1 MVDVPSSFSS
11 LLASALSRRFGATTV
26 SKLTRLTG
34 GASQET
40 FAVDAAGGL
49 SGAFIWRRSP
59 AQSPED
65 EWSRLAPRAE
75 AAVIEAA
82 RGAGAPTPVVICV
95 FDADEGLGDG
105 FLMTRVRGEALGPR
119 ILRDPKFD
127 VVRPRLAA
135 ECGRI
140 LAKLHAVPIVS
151 LPPLPA
157 PKIEAEIARWR
168 SLLER
173 LDDHRPV
180 FALAMRWLLD
190 HRPAPRPLTFVHGD
204 FRLGNLLVSEARIE
218 AVLDFELAH
227 LGEPVEDLGWMCVPS
242 WRFGNID
249 NPVGGFGAREDFL
262 KAYLEAG
269 GDVSAPSRLR
279 YFEIF
284 GALKWGVICAAA
296 KEALR
301 TGADRSIE
309 RAMIARRASEAEI
322 DLLTYLDRPE
332 DI

>member
-1 MVDVPSSFSS
+1 MTDETTA
-11 LLASALSRRFGATTV
+11 LASLAAALSKRFGATRV
-26 SKLTRLTG
+26 LRLTRLSG

-40 FAVDAAGGL
+40 FAIDAKGGL
-49 SGAFIWRRSP
+49 FGAYIWRRRP
-59 AQSPED
+59 ADALQD
-65 EWSRLAPRAE
+65 DWVRLGPHDE

-82 RGAGAPTPVVICV
+82 GAAGAPVPTVICV
-95 FDADEGLGDG
+95 FAPEDAIGDG
-105 FLMTRVRGEALGPR
+105 FLMTRVAGEALGPR
-119 ILRDPKFD
+119 ILRDAKFD
-127 VVRPRLAA
+127 AVRPRLAA

-140 LAKLHAVPIVS
+140 LAKLHSVPIVS

-157 PKIEAEIARWR
+157 PKIDTEIARWR
-168 SLLER
+168 DLLER

-190 HRPAPRPLTFVHGD
+190 HRPAPRPITFVHGD
-204 FRLGNLLVSEARIE
+204 FRLGNLLVTEKRVE

-227 LGEPVEDLGWMCVPS
+227 VGEPAEDLGWMCVPS
-242 WRFGNID
+242 WRFGAID
-249 NPVGGFGAREDFL
+249 KPVGGFGAREDFL
-262 KAYLEAG
+262 KAYLDAG

-284 GALKWGVICAAA
+284 GALKWGVICASA
-296 KEALR
+296 KEAMR
-301 TGADRSIE
+301 SGADRSVE